1 MLMAMIQ
8 TIEHGGGPDRAEAEA
23 LLLRIAAGEQEALVE
38 LYDRTRAA
46 VYALAVSI
54 LKNIHDAQD
63 VTQDSFVR
71 IWESAP
77 QYRPQGSP
85 IAWILTIARNQAR
98 MKLRQRSRNAELD
111 EDAWKDIPAQ
121 TPAVTPEDR
130 YLLQT
135 ALAALSEQERQIVM
149 LHAAGLKHRE
159 AAELLEMPLATVLSK
174 YHRALKR
181 LRAFVEGDVPV

>member
-8 TIEHGGGPDRAEAEA
+8 TIEHGGGPYRAEAEA